1 MTLTET
7 STVIDPGHF
16 RTVLGHFPTG
26 VVAITSTD
34 SAGLPVGMAVG
45 SFTSVS
51 LDPALVAF
59 LPDKSSSTF
68 PKIRESG
75 RFCVNVLGA
84 GQQDICRSL
93 ALKGSDKFA
102 SIDWTPTQHGNPRIH
117 DSIAW
122 IDCVIDT
129 IHEAGDHFVVI
140 GRVASL
146 EVDDATSPL
155 IFFQGGYGC
164 FSSTS
169 LTAPGEA
176 DLLRPLSIVDQ
187 ARPEME
193 AVARELGVECCA
205 SVAIRDQLVLVGSS
219 MASTLPTSPHIRL
232 GQRMPFVPPLAL
244 PLMAWAEGREFDKW
258 IGRGGQALDR
268 DLLVQATS
276 RVRDRGWSLV
286 LRSDAQVRF
295 EGAVARLPLT
305 GATGDLAGDVTAAA
319 RALSLEGYEPAE
331 IDPAATYDVRIISA
345 PIFGADAQPELLLS
359 LYQLPSQLSGA
370 EVERYRDR
378 LLTAAETVT
387 TKLGGSKPPTA

>member
-7 STVIDPGHF
+7 NTVIDPGHF

-34 SAGLPVGMAVG
+34 SAGDPVGMAVG

-51 LDPALVAF
+51 LDPPLVAF
-59 LPDKSSSTF
+59 LPDKSSTSF

-84 GQQDICRSL
+84 GQQDVCRSL

-102 SIDWTPTQHGNPRIH
+102 SISWTPTPYGNPRIH

-122 IDCVIDT
+122 IDCT
-129 IHEAGDHFVVI
+129 IEKVHDAGDHFLVI

-146 EVDDATSPL
+146 EVDDAASPL

-187 ARPEME
+187 ARPEMDGL
-193 AVARELGVECCA
+193 ARELGVECCA

-244 PLMAWAEGREFDKW
+244 PLMAWSEGRELDKW
-258 IGRGGQALDR
+258 IGRGGEALDR
-268 DLLVQATS
+268 DLLVQATA

-295 EGAVARLPLT
+295 ERAVARLPLT
-305 GATGDLAGDVTAAA
+305 DATGDLASEVTEAA

-345 PIFGADAQPELLLS
+345 PAFGKDAQPVLLLS
-359 LYQLPSQLSGA
+359 LYQLPRQLSGA
-370 EVERYRDR
+370 SVERYRD
-378 LLTAAETVT
+378 LLMTAAQTVT
-387 TKLGGSKPPTA
+387 EKLGGHTPPAA

>member
-1 MTLTET
+1 MTLTEPT
-7 STVIDPGHF
+7 TVIDPGHF
-16 RTVLGHFPTG
+16 RSVLGHFPTG

-34 SAGLPVGMAVG
+34 SAGMPVGMAVG

-59 LPDKSSSTF
+59 LPDKGSSTF
-68 PKIRESG
+68 PKIREAG

-84 GQQDICRSL
+84 GQQDVCRSL

-102 SIDWTPTQHGNPRIH
+102 AISWSPTPHGDPRIH

-122 IDCVIDT
+122 IDCTIDT
-129 IHEAGDHFVVI
+129 IHDAGDHFLVI
-140 GRVASL
+140 GRVTSL
-146 EVDDATSPL
+146 EVDEANSPL

-187 ARPEME
+187 ARPEMD
-193 AVARELGVECCA
+193 AVAHELGVECCA

-219 MASTLPTSPHIRL
+219 MSSALHTSPHIRL

-244 PLMAWAEGREFDKW
+244 PLMAWAEGREFDRW
-258 IGRGGQALDR
+258 IGRGGETLDR
-268 DLLVQATS
+268 DLLVQAVS

-305 GATGDLAGDVTAAA
+305 GATGDLAADVTEAA
-319 RALSLEGYEPAE
+319 RGLSLEGYEPAE
-331 IDPAATYDVRIISA
+331 IDPAAPYDVRIISA
-345 PIFGADAQPELLLS
+345 PVFGKNGQPVLLLS
-359 LYQLPSQLSGA
+359 LYQLPRQLSGA
-370 EVERYRDR
+370 VVEQYRDR
-378 LLTAAETVT
+378 LISAAETVT
-387 TKLGGSKPPTA
+387 ATLGGHTPSTA